1 MKKITYACAVVASG
15 LLANNASAAVG
26 WPTVNMNDAFYY
38 NAYFGSMGS
47 FTNSLGKQNS
57 AVKGAV
63 DSVRTTGE
71 LQIKQ
76 AEQNQHD
83 SDVRL
88 RMALGQA
95 DIARRDFEQMP
106 TLAQCRE
113 LSQGAAVGA
122 ALSSA
127 ADKRGGGAGPS
138 SPRSV
143 GIVTNPAAT
152 ASDALKQKPVAG
164 TCTPEMAGAIP
175 NCPGPAKT
183 VSRANQGDP
192 AAEWKKALEN
202 PTEATK
208 FLGADFI
215 PYGILGNANGLEKI
229 VKTANFANYT
239 MDQKTFETV
248 ADKYAS
254 DNTLALA
261 PRVLETKEAKERNPL
276 FFAKYYNVLGKL
288 NAANYVLR
296 DIAMFRLSP
305 GNDAFLD
312 ESIAGKA
319 MKELKEKYATLFPT
333 LKVPE
338 APSFYEVLRFK
349 IYNDMYGDV
358 ADMTGD
364 AADTQE
370 AILRKI
376 AMNNLLQLRNME
388 NIEKTNILLSHIL
401 VQLTTPVSVNEVNSE
416 AIASETKK

>member
-1 MKKITYACAVVASG
+1 MKKVTYACTLLASG
-15 LLANNASAAVG
+15 LLMNNANAAIG
-26 WPTVNMNDAFYY
+26 WPVVNMNDAFYY
-38 NAYFGSMGS
+38 NAYFGTMGV
-47 FTNSLGKQNS
+47 FTNAMGKQSS

-63 DSVRTTGE
+63 DAVRTTGE

-83 SDVRL
+83 TDVRL

-95 DIARRDFEQMP
+95 DIAKRDFDQMP

-113 LSQGAAVGA
+113 LSQGAAVGS

-143 GIVTNPAAT
+143 GVVTNPAAT
-152 ASDALKQKPVAG
+152 ASEVLKQKVVAG
-164 TCTPEMAGAIP
+164 TCTPEMAGAVQG
-175 NCPGPAKT
+175 CPGPTVT
-183 VSRANQGDP
+183 VSKAKGGDP

-215 PYGILGNANGLEKI
+215 PYGILGNANGMEKI

-239 MDQKTFETV
+239 IDQKTFETV

-254 DNTLALA
+254 DNTLAFA
-261 PRVLETKEAKERNPL
+261 PRVLESKEAKEKNPL
-276 FFAKYYNVLGKL
+276 FFARYYNVLAKL

-305 GNDAFLD
+305 GNDAFND
-312 ESIAGKA
+312 DSIAGKA
-319 MKELKEKYATLFPT
+319 MKDLKDKYAILFPT

-338 APSFYEVLRFK
+338 SPSFYEVLRFN
-349 IYNDMYGDV
+349 IYNDMYGNVEDI
-358 ADMTGD
+358 TGD
-364 AADTQE
+364 SADTQE

-376 AMNNLLQLRNME
+376 AVNNLLQLRNME
-388 NIEKTNILLSHIL
+388 NVEKTNILLSHIL
-401 VQLTTPVSVNEVNSE
+401 VQLTTPVSASAVSAE
-416 AIASETKK
+416 AVASETAK